1 MCKTLEVSRSG
12 YYKYLY
18 TKDNHSDRYY
28 ENEVYKE
35 LINDIWLKSKKNYG
49 ARRITIALNKIGHIV
64 NIKRVRRLNRELG
77 IASIN
82 RSKRNVRKRSQKA
95 KIVHDNLVNQHFKT
109 EALNKIWFGDITYI
123 PTKEGTLYLATF
135 VDLYSRKVV
144 GMSMASNMKEQIVL
158 DAFNDAKGRNKY
170 DNGLVVHTDQGIQV
184 RQEVA

>member
-64 NIKRVRRLNRELG
+64 NIKRVKLLMLCY
-77 IASIN
+77 
-82 RSKRNVRKRSQKA
+82 RK
-95 KIVHDNLVNQHFKT
+95 
-109 EALNKIWFGDITYI
+109 
-123 PTKEGTLYLATF
+123 
-135 VDLYSRKVV
+135 
-144 GMSMASNMKEQIVL
+144 
-158 DAFNDAKGRNKY
+158 
-170 DNGLVVHTDQGIQV
+170 
-184 RQEVA
+184 